1 MRLSEFILSNLD
13 SILSEWDSFAATIV
27 PEHDLDKIALRDHA
41 KEILQTIAADMET
54 AQSSAEQEE
63 KSQGRGA
70 RPARDSAAETHTA
83 DRIQLGFNQVQVVS
97 EYRALR
103 ATVIR
108 LWIAGSPT
116 LNASSMRQVIRFNEA
131 IDQALSESNA
141 RFMRDIER
149 ARDFALGIL
158 AHDLRSPLQAI
169 ATGAE
174 LLAATGNDDEAEINA
189 VASQIIESTNQMNRL
204 IGSLLDFTR
213 TRLGQRLPLNLQ
225 LTDLT
230 AICRQS
236 VAELRAAHP
245 ARTIEMDCPRH
256 AEAVIDGTRISQML
270 SNLVSNALQHGAK
283 SKPVSVLA
291 RVEGEEIILRV
302 HNEGTPIPAA
312 ALPTLFECF
321 PRRTAQ
327 GAPTDSRFSHLG
339 LGLYVVRQIVE
350 AHSGQ
355 IDVTST
361 AQEGTTFTVKLP
373 RRSVSS

>member
-1 MRLSEFILSNLD
+1 LSEFIISNLD

-27 PEHDLDKIALRDHA
+27 PGHDLDKIALRDHA
-41 KEILQTIAADMET
+41 KEILQNIATDMET

-63 KSQGRGA
+63 KSKGHGA
-70 RPARDSAAETHTA
+70 RPAQDSAAETHTT

-108 LWIAGSPT
+108 LWIAGSAT
-116 LNASSMRQVIRFNEA
+116 LDASSMHQVIRFNEA

-141 RFMRDIER
+141 RFMREIDR

-174 LLAATGNDDEAEINA
+174 LLAETENDEEAEINA
-189 VASQIIESTNQMNRL
+189 IASQIIESTNQMNRL

-225 LTDLT
+225 STDFA

-245 ARTIEMDCPRH
+245 ARTIEMDCPPH
-256 AEAVIDGTRISQML
+256 AEAVIDGTRLAQML
-270 SNLVSNALQHGAK
+270 SNLVSNAIQHGAK

-291 RVEGEEIILRV
+291 RVEADEIILQV
-302 HNEGTPIPAA
+302 HNDGAPIPAA
-312 ALPTLFECF
+312 ALPTLFEFF
-321 PRRTAQ
+321 PRRAAQ
-327 GAPTDSRFSHLG
+327 RAPTDSRFSHLG

-361 AQEGTTFTVKLP
+361 AEEGTTFTVKLP
-373 RRSVSS
+373 CRSVNS